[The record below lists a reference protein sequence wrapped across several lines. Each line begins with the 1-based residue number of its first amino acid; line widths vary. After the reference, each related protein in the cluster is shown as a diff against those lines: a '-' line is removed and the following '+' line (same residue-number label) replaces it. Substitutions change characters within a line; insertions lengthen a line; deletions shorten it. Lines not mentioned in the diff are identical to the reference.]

1 MGKDSRTILGFLVGT
16 AVGAVAG
23 VLFAPDKGTVTR
35 KKIADEAQGIKDRM
49 SENIE
54 HTSESISKSVKQKR
68 ASLEEELEHLMS
80 NASYQADDVITL
92 LEKKL
97 ADLKAKNKKY
107 QK

>member
-1 MGKDSRTILGFLVGT
+1 MGKDSRTILGLLAGT
-16 AVGAVAG
+16 AIGTVIGI
-23 VLFAPDKGTVTR
+23 LFAPDKGTVTR
-35 KKIADEAQGIKDRM
+35 KKIADEAQNLKD
-49 SENIE
+49 SVSDNIE
-54 HTSESISKSVKQKR
+54 HTGENISNAVKQKR

-80 NASYQADDVITL
+80 NTSYKAEDVITS